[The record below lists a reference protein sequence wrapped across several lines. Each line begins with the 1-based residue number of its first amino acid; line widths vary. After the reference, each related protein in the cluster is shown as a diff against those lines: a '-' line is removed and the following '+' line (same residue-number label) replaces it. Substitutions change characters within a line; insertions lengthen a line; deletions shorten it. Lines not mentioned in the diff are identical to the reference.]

1 MKRIGIFGGT
11 FNPIH
16 KGHIKCIEEIDKEL
30 GFDKILVIPTKIPP
44 HKQAVDL
51 ASDNDR
57 FNMCRLATK
66 RISNAEVSDIEI
78 KSEGKSYSV
87 LTLRKLILT
96 YPKSDYRLYFLMGSD
111 MLLCFEKWFEFR
123 DILSLCSLVC
133 ITRNSDDK
141 LKIKAQAE
149 KLRDLGGEIII
160 VNTEPLEI
168 SSSEIRDLI
177 RKGEDLSC
185 FLDDAVVKYI
195 SESGI
200 YGK

>member
-30 GFDKILVIPTKIPP
+30 DFDKILVIPTKIPP

-57 FNMCRLATK
+57 LNMCRLATK
-66 RISNAEVSDIEI
+66 HISKAEVSDIEI

-87 LTLRKLILT
+87 LTIRKLIQI
-96 YPKSDYRLYFLMGSD
+96 YPEDDYRLYFLMGSD

-123 DILSLCSLVC
+123 EILSLCSLVC
-133 ITRNSDDK
+133 ITRKSDDK

-149 KLRDLGGEIII
+149 KLRGFGGDVII

-168 SSSEIRDLI
+168 SSSEIRDRI